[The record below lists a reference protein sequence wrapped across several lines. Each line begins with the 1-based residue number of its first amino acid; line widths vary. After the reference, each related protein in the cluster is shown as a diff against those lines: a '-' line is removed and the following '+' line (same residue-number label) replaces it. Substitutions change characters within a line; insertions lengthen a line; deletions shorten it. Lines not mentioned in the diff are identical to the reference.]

1 MSLQH
6 ATLDGTR
13 DRLAKLPAGRPGFT
27 FYLGTHQPA
36 WLGRLDLP
44 LFISHR
50 RLSGYRSLPVA
61 RFAWALDSGA
71 FSELSQF
78 GRWTFGPELYVATV
92 RRYAAKIGRLAWAA
106 PQDWMCEPFILA
118 KTGLSVRDH
127 LHRTVANYCTLLRL
141 APELS
146 FIPVLQ
152 GWTVN
157 DYMRCFAMYRANG
170 IDLTKEALV
179 GLGSICRRQSTDEI
193 AHVVMT
199 LANLSLSLHGFGVK
213 TAGVQRYGHYLASA
227 DSLAWSFRGRHIAG
241 CAHGPPGQLR
251 GPRSEANCQTFALE
265 WRERLLAAC
274 HDQVDDEHSRTLT
287 LAA

>member
-1 MSLQH
+1 MI
-6 ATLDGTR
+6 
-13 DRLAKLPAGRPGFT
+13 

-92 RRYAAKIGRLAWAA
+92 RRYAAKIGRLAWVA

-118 KTGLSVRDH
+118 KTGLSVRYH

-199 LANLSLSLHGFGVK
+199 LANLGLRLHGFGVK
-213 TAGVQRYGHYLASA
+213 QPACSATASTSRAPTVWRGASGA
-227 DSLAWSFRGRHIAG
+227 GTLPAVHIA
-241 CAHGPPGQLR
+241 H
-251 GPRSEANCQTFALE
+251 RSA
-265 WRERLLAAC
+265 LAARSPRLI
-274 HDQVDDEHSRTLT
+274 VSRSPWNG
-287 LAA
+287 ANAC